1 VTFSHKFVKLASI
14 ALCGRC
20 LLVRTNK
27 SIGLRIILAVA
38 AIVLGI
44 GVQVSG
50 SLFSKLFGIPALEY
64 IVGLLGFVVMG
75 LCFYKWVIK

>member
-1 VTFSHKFVKLASI
+1 
-14 ALCGRC
+14 
-20 LLVRTNK
+20 VRTNK

-50 SLFSKLFGIPALEY
+50 SLFSKLCDIPALEY